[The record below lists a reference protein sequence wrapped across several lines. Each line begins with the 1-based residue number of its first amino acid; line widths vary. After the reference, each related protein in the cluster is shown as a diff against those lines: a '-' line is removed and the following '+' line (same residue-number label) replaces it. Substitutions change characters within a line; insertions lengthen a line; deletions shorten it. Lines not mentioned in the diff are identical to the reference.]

1 MIPFSDTVFFLV
13 SIHLKKKNENFLQ
26 LAIGIPFFLVLLYL
40 IKLPESVRWAWT
52 VGKIDIANQVI
63 SKMSEIN
70 HVEIPE
76 EFLLKQK
83 PKIVAK
89 NEAGMGSLIASVE
102 LRGMYNIYTFFCRIL
117 KLCTIEL
124 YFVLIIR
131 SFGCYGF

>member
-1 MIPFSDTVFFLV
+1 MNFFFS
-13 SIHLKKKNENFLQ
+13 Q

-102 LRGMYNIYTFFCRIL
+102 LRGMYNIHHEVTGPACMFFVKFLLSMI
-117 KLCTIEL
+117 K
-124 YFVLIIR
+124 V
-131 SFGCYGF
+131 

>member
-1 MIPFSDTVFFLV
+1 M
-13 SIHLKKKNENFLQ
+13 
-26 LAIGIPFFLVLLYL
+26 LYL

-102 LRGMYNIYTFFCRIL
+102 LRGMYMYNKYIYLFFYRIL
-117 KLCTIEL
+117 RLCTIEL
-124 YFVLIIR
+124 FHLNY
-131 SFGCYGF
+131 